1 MLVPFQSTRSSQTS
15 TLQARVQTAGSYI
28 SIHEVFADLDPVN
41 LIPYRTFL
49 ISIHE
54 VFADLDFGAMTATG
68 GTWQFQSTRSSQTS
82 TQLNSINFSWLLFQ
96 STRSSQTST
105 QLPAYAPFPAR
116 FQSTRSSQ
124 TSTASPPR
132 SSRRWRFQST
142 RSSQTSTRL
151 TRIGVLGHEFQST
164 RSSQTSTRTGGKDFP
179 QKYGFQSTRSSQTST
194 PAGISNGS
202 VQRNFNP
209 RGLRRPRPVPC

>member
-105 QLPAYAPFPAR
+105 
-116 FQSTRSSQ
+116 
-124 TSTASPPR
+124 ASPPR

-164 RSSQTSTRTGGKDFP
+164 RSSQTST
-179 QKYGFQSTRSSQTST
+179 S
-194 PAGISNGS
+194 
-202 VQRNFNP
+202 
-209 RGLRRPRPVPC
+209 